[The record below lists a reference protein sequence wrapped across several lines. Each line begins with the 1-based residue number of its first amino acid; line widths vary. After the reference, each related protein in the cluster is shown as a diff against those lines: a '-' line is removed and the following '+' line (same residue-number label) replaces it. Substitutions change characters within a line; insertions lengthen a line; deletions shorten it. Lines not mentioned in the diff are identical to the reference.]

1 MLNILCV
8 LAAVAVGAGED
19 GLVARWPLTADA
31 SEAVGGLETVNHGV
45 VFDSQQ
51 GRARGTV

>member
-8 LAAVAVGAGED
+8 LAAAAVGVGED
-19 GLVARWPLTADA
+19 GLVARWPLT
-31 SEAVGGLETVNHGV
+31 SGEAEVVGGLETVNHGV